1 MESILNNPKIKTGSM
16 DLLFAII
23 ASAVNILGLFLNI
36 GFYFPFSV
44 YLPYVVS
51 VVGYGSAHPE
61 LIGETE
67 TVLDPEIGNF
77 ILIFSIVIAAIIL
90 GVYLLLFFL
99 SRPGRVKTVDQA
111 KGAKATF
118 VVALVLFCIDTLF
131 LIFMGIGFLGL
142 SALIDVAFHIWAI
155 VSLVG
160 GIKGYNAAIK
170 EAMSPTAVVEAEATV
185 VETEAPAFDDNQNI

>member
-160 GIKGYNAAIK
+160 GINGYNAAIK